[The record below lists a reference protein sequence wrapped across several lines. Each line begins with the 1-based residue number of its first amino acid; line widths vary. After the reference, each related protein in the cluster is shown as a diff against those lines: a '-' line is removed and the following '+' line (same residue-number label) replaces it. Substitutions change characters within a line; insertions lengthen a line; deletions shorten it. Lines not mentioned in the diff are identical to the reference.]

1 MMTTADYPIALPPR
15 HALHEYRIERVLGHG
30 GFGITYLA
38 TDSSLRKKVAV
49 KEYLPA
55 QFAVRAEG
63 ATVMPRTRRVADD
76 YRWGLD
82 RFLEEARTLARFRH
96 VNIVPVLRFFEA
108 NGTAYIVMEYEEGRS
123 LSSLLAGPG
132 RLPATRIRALLE
144 GLMDGLARVHAAG
157 FLHRDIKPSNIIV
170 RSDGTPVLIDFGAA
184 RQALLRGGATLTSIV
199 TPRYAPLEQY
209 QADAEQGPWTDIYAL
224 AAVAR
229 HAITGEAP
237 PEAPGRVRKDPC
249 QPLADA
255 DLPVYSEAFLDAI
268 DHGLAVHPEDR
279 PQTIA
284 AWRQS
289 MGTPPAE
296 AAVLDDLGEA
306 TPAAARTRLM
316 QAPLTL
322 AAVPSPGGGASP
334 PLVPLRL
341 GGADESQRVR
351 LASPPRR
358 AGAGGAKRW
367 VALAVVLLAAGS
379 YYGWRMLPGSVEPK
393 VADAR
398 QPPNAPPPPVSVQ
411 PPVSKPGGVPSS
423 DGRVVPKGDPVPVR
437 PPPDPQPPTGQLG
450 SIDELLS
457 KSGQTPAGTQAPA
470 GNKAGRDKAL
480 DVARQAATQA
490 KTMAE
495 LAEKAHRRA
504 LERAGDAR
512 IRAAEAA
519 KADLP
524 GAERLT
530 FDDGS
535 SYAGQ
540 RVDGR
545 RDGLGVAELRNGERQ
560 SGDWKGDRL
569 EGLGVL
575 RAGDG
580 RSYEGEWRH
589 GLPEGVGVFRLSRE
603 ERYLGEVKGG
613 QPQGAGIRT
622 VGDGRDTTT
631 RAGTWQNG
639 ALEGPGVE
647 TTSSGWRYE
656 GGFRAGKRHGPG
668 ILVSPDGVRFHGTFV
683 DGVADGYGVS
693 VAPDGHMS
701 SGEWRAGNLARADD

>member
-1 MMTTADYPIALPPR
+1 MMTSADYPIALPPR

-55 QFAVRAEG
+55 QFAIRAEG

-123 LSSLLAGPG
+123 LASLLSGPG
-132 RLPATRIRALLE
+132 RLSASRIRTLLE

-249 QPLADA
+249 QPLIDS
-255 DLPVYSEAFLDAI
+255 DVDGYSELFLSAV

-289 MGTPPAE
+289 MGPPPAD

-316 QAPLTL
+316 QAPLTQ
-322 AAVPSPGGGASP
+322 AVASP
-334 PLVPLRL
+334 AGTSLVPLRL

-351 LASPPRR
+351 LASPPPRQVGPGR
-358 AGAGGAKRW
+358 TKRLA
-367 VALAVVLLAAGS
+367 ALGVVLLAAAS
-379 YYGWRMLPGSVEPK
+379 YYGWRILPGAGEPQ
-393 VADAR
+393 VADVR
-398 QPPNAPPPPVSVQ
+398 QPPAAPMPSTPVPPLIP
-411 PPVSKPGGVPSS
+411 KPNGAPSS

-437 PPPDPQPPTGQLG
+437 PPANPEPPAGQLG

-457 KSGQTPAGTQAPA
+457 KSGQAPAGVQAPA
-470 GNKAGRDKAL
+470 ASKAGRDKTL
-480 DVARQAATQA
+480 DIARQAATQA

-495 LAEKAHRRA
+495 LAEKAHRRGM
-504 LERAGDAR
+504 ERAGDAR

-519 KADLP
+519 KADLA

-540 RVDGR
+540 RADGR

-560 SGDWKGDRL
+560 SGEWKGDRL
-569 EGLGVL
+569 EGVGVL

-603 ERYLGEVKGG
+603 ERYFGEVKSG
-613 QPQGAGIRT
+613 QPQGAGVRT

-639 ALEGPGVE
+639 VLEGPGVE

-693 VAPDGHMS
+693 VGPDGHMS
-701 SGEWRAGNLARADD
+701 SGEWRAGSLARADD